1 MAHSRSAISHY
12 WIFIA
17 DRGSK
22 YWGPSGEN
30 MGLGYDIFRELSDGK
45 PLWIAQASTLQEAQE
60 KLETLARTVPAKYFI
75 RDAASAKIVAQA
87 ELNTSEEMKP

>member
-1 MAHSRSAISHY
+1 MAHSRSAISQY

-30 MGLGYDIFRELSDGK
+30 MGLGYDIFRELSDGN
-45 PLWIAQASTLQEAQE
+45 PLWIAQANTLEEAQE
-60 KLETLARTVPAKYFI
+60 KLEMLARTVPAKYFI

-87 ELNTSEEMKP
+87 EPNTSQEMKP